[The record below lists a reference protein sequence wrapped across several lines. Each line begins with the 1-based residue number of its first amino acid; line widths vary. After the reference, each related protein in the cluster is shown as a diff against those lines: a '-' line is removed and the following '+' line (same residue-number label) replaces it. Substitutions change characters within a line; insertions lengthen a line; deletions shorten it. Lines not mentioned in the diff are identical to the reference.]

1 MTHAKAFVWGQS
13 KKHMNF
19 ISNRDVFAEI
29 ILHISLMLEQ
39 KDLEIVCMTE
49 KHIQAA

>member
-1 MTHAKAFVWGQS
+1 MTHAKAFAWGQG

-19 ISNRDVFAEI
+19 TSKRDVFGGI
-29 ILHISLMLEQ
+29 ILYMSLMLEQ
-39 KDLEIVCMTE
+39 KDLEILCMFE

>member
-1 MTHAKAFVWGQS
+1 MTHAKAFIWGQG

-19 ISNRDVFAEI
+19 ISKRDVFGGI
-29 ILHISLMLEQ
+29 ILSISLMLEQ
-39 KDLEIVCMTE
+39 KDLEIVCMIE

>member
-1 MTHAKAFVWGQS
+1 MTHAKAFVWGQG

-19 ISNRDVFAEI
+19 ISKGDVFGGI
-29 ILHISLMLEQ
+29 ILYISLTLEQ
-39 KDLEIVCMTE
+39 KDLEIVCMIG